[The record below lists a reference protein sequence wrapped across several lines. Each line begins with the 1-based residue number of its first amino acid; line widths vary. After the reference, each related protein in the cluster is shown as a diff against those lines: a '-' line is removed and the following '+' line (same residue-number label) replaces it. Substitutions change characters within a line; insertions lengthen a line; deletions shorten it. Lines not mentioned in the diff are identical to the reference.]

1 MLKEVTRN
9 LLHQTDRDGMLIAV
23 SRLNDSEKLKPLAV
37 VIKCAG
43 TWLWQRTKYR
53 PTDFT
58 LNDLLQGKCI
68 QPALDEKVFLNN
80 YVETR
85 KGNVTGSGE
94 VDMAGV
100 TIKAQGHGAS
110 KILSSLGTL
119 HKENLLMP
127 HFLKDSKDR
136 KVDLQHSLIKQIQGK
151 NQIFTVVKERIFTT
165 CGCTINFSELKAG
178 SFSTLLKLINLPM
191 VRLNE
196 SVCLQNSRDV
206 AIEIPARTVLAYSV
220 SELNIKSDGHYEVV
234 VSPNGIEADDSNVTL
249 HSDHDAIEVDGLWAL
264 TQTVERSP
272 LNILNKD
279 LTSVKATLCELACL
293 TPETRFSLL
302 NLFQEILPD
311 QTLLATLENKLENIC
326 DESMYDYLA
335 DTSSD
340 LTDKFLDL
348 LLCDMDAMGLRSDG
362 SSPASSKQSGGQGA
376 AASWKPANSKHHGS
390 SVNST
395 DQRQLILTAMHML
408 ISAAG
413 ELTDYSLS
421 LLKTCSSETING
433 LNDLLTH
440 LTYTSQQ
447 VPFSEL
453 PFLLRNGEV
462 PEEVEQLF
470 ISSNITLKIDNRELH
485 AEIGSDSVVLPL
497 VLCVVIHGLAYLNE
511 TCEIDIEI

>member
-191 VRLNE
+191 
-196 SVCLQNSRDV
+196 
-206 AIEIPARTVLAYSV
+206 
-220 SELNIKSDGHYEVV
+220 
-234 VSPNGIEADDSNVTL
+234 
-249 HSDHDAIEVDGLWAL
+249 
-264 TQTVERSP
+264 
-272 LNILNKD
+272 
-279 LTSVKATLCELACL
+279 
-293 TPETRFSLL
+293 
-302 NLFQEILPD
+302 
-311 QTLLATLENKLENIC
+311 
-326 DESMYDYLA
+326 
-335 DTSSD
+335 
-340 LTDKFLDL
+340 
-348 LLCDMDAMGLRSDG
+348 
-362 SSPASSKQSGGQGA
+362 
-376 AASWKPANSKHHGS
+376 
-390 SVNST
+390 
-395 DQRQLILTAMHML
+395 
-408 ISAAG
+408 
-413 ELTDYSLS
+413 
-421 LLKTCSSETING
+421 
-433 LNDLLTH
+433 
-440 LTYTSQQ
+440 
-447 VPFSEL
+447 
-453 PFLLRNGEV
+453 
-462 PEEVEQLF
+462 
-470 ISSNITLKIDNRELH
+470 
-485 AEIGSDSVVLPL
+485 
-497 VLCVVIHGLAYLNE
+497 
-511 TCEIDIEI
+511 

>member
-1 MLKEVTRN
+1 MTMMELFVP
-9 LLHQTDRDGMLIAV
+9 
-23 SRLNDSEKLKPLAV
+23 KLCFVYL
-37 VIKCAG
+37 
-43 TWLWQRTKYR
+43 
-53 PTDFT
+53 
-58 LNDLLQGKCI
+58 
-68 QPALDEKVFLNN
+68 
-80 YVETR
+80 
-85 KGNVTGSGE
+85 
-94 VDMAGV
+94 
-100 TIKAQGHGAS
+100 
-110 KILSSLGTL
+110 
-119 HKENLLMP
+119 
-127 HFLKDSKDR
+127 
-136 KVDLQHSLIKQIQGK
+136 
-151 NQIFTVVKERIFTT
+151 
-165 CGCTINFSELKAG
+165 
-178 SFSTLLKLINLPM
+178 
-191 VRLNE
+191 
-196 SVCLQNSRDV
+196 
-206 AIEIPARTVLAYSV
+206 
-220 SELNIKSDGHYEVV
+220 EVV

-272 LNILNKD
+272 LNILNK
-279 LTSVKATLCELACL
+279 
-293 TPETRFSLL
+293 
-302 NLFQEILPD
+302 EILPD